1 MADLE
6 RYEVAGALLLCR
18 SCGTGGT
25 RHIVKNFG
33 RQTIDVA
40 ELHVDISIHETDCHE
55 VVFENNATVNAEA
68 ARRSS
73 QALAARAERAAKDV
87 REDEYYAC
95 YPDETA
101 YRDGMVNGMGGAAGD
116 LASLLGP
123 ETARHLARALEYI
136 SSMRVEYPELIQD
149 HDRKVCDDFNC
160 YLHGELVEIARIV
173 ARQLD

>member
-18 SCGTGGT
+18 TCGSGGT

-40 ELHVDISIHETDCHE
+40 EMHVEIFIHESDCHE
-55 VVFENNATVNAEA
+55 VVFENNATGNADA
-68 ARRSS
+68 ALRSAK
-73 QALAARAERAAKDV
+73 ALAERAEQVAREV

-116 LASLLGP
+116 LASLFGP
-123 ETARHLARALEYI
+123 DAARHLARALEHI
-136 SSMRVEYPELIQD
+136 SSMRKEYPELIQN
-149 HDRKVCDDFNC
+149 HNRKTCDDFNC
-160 YLHGELVEIARIV
+160 YLHGELIEIAR
-173 ARQLD
+173 AMDRQLG

>member
-6 RYEVAGALLLCR
+6 RYEVAGSLLLCR
-18 SCGTGGT
+18 TCGTGGA

-40 ELHVDISIHETDCHE
+40 EMHVDISIHEANSHE
-55 VVFENNATVNAEA
+55 VTFENNATANAEA
-68 ARRSS
+68 ALRSS
-73 QALAARAERAAKDV
+73 QALTERAERAARDV

-101 YRDGMVNGMGGAAGD
+101 YRDGMTNGMGGAAGD
-116 LASLLGP
+116 LASLFGP
-123 ETARHLARALEYI
+123 EAARHLARALAYI
-136 SSMRVEYPELIQD
+136 SSMRTEYPELIQD
-149 HDRKVCDDFNC
+149 HNRKTCDDFNC
-160 YLHGELVEIARIV
+160 YLHGELVEIARAV